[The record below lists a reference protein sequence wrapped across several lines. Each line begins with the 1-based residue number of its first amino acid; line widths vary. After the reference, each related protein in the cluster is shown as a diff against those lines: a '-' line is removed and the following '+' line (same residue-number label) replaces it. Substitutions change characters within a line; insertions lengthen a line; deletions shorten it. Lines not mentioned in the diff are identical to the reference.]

1 MENSVF
7 RISNSKLHLT
17 YKTHIDFEDWL
28 KWAQEKFGQIL
39 EYSMVHETGKD
50 DKTSPYYHSHILVH
64 FKERICKRSPSVF
77 DYKLKGEDEKEY
89 FSLHYWKDKRKEE
102 EKINGIHPHIEMV
115 TDKNHW
121 DYIVFEYHK
130 KEEGAYRIS
139 NILSEED
146 KLKIK
151 EEEKLKKLALVEEEK
166 KKNCKKCQR
175 IKYAKKHTCGI
186 IEYEEE
192 KKKLPGLKELQERIN
207 EDRKFNAVNH
217 YGGDDIRSIATIEKA
232 MNYVRMPLPEEPNI
246 LWKPW
251 QIELLKEMSGKALDR
266 LIVWICDVVGKSGKS
281 DFSKHLK
288 KYYGV
293 FVIDNLEKSTVAMV
307 LKDFYEN
314 SGKKNIDKILVD
326 LPRNYHMKPEYYQ
339 TLELLKSG
347 EITSSKYH
355 CKVVEFSG
363 YENIKPHVI
372 VLSNEL
378 PKFEYLTPDKLGIR
392 IMDRKGNEII
402 ERNEII
408 PAEIILP
415 PGFQKPGTVLAKEYE
430 NYEEDE
436 EDYWKPF
443 NFNFDKEY
451 IEKSKIF
458 WEKYYYEELKRD
470 KLKLKIIKERD
481 VYIGLL
487 ASKILSE
494 SLSDINEIDDENKSD
509 FSC

>member
-1 MENSVF
+1 MKSNIF
-7 RISNSKLHLT
+7 RIANQKFHLT

-28 KWAQEKFGQIL
+28 EWSQEKFGPIS
-39 EYSMVHETGKD
+39 EYSMVRETGKD
-50 DKTSPYYHSHILVH
+50 DKKNPYYHSHILVH
-64 FKERICKRSPSVF
+64 FMEKIYSKVPSVF
-77 DYKLKGEDEKEY
+77 DYKLKGEYKEQY
-89 FSLHYWKDKRKEE
+89 FTHPYWEDKRKEE
-102 EKINGIHPHIEMV
+102 EKINGIHPHIEIV
-115 TDKNHW
+115 SEKKHW
-121 DYIVFEYHK
+121 EYIAFEYHK

-151 EEEKLKKLALVEEEK
+151 EEEKLKKLALIEEEK

-232 MNYVRMPLPEEPNI
+232 MNYVRMPLPPEPNV

-251 QIELLKEMSGKALDR
+251 QIELLEEMSGTALDR
-266 LIVWICDVVGKSGKS
+266 LIVWYCDVVGKSGKS

-307 LKDFYEN
+307 LRDFYEN
-314 SGKKNIDKILVD
+314 SGKKNVDKILVD
-326 LPRNYHMKPEYYQ
+326 LPRGYIMKPEYYQ
-339 TLELLKSG
+339 TLENLKSG

-355 CKVVEFSG
+355 CKIIEFSG

-378 PKFEYLTPDKLGIR
+378 PQFEYLTPDKLGIR
-392 IMDRKGNEII
+392 IMDKTGNEISLK
-402 ERNEII
+402 NEII
-408 PAEIILP
+408 PTEIILP
-415 PGFQKPGTVLAKEYE
+415 PGYQKPGTILKSEEAT
-430 NYEEDE
+430 EDE
-436 EDYWKPF
+436 EDDYWKPF
-443 NFNFDKEY
+443 NFKFEEEYKKES
-451 IEKSKIF
+451 EKF
-458 WEKYYYEELKRD
+458 WKKYYYEEIKKD
-470 KLKLKIIKERD
+470 KIKFKIINERKNFMGI
-481 VYIGLL
+481 VT
-487 ASKILSE
+487 SKILSD
-494 SLSDINEIDDENKSD
+494 SLSDINEEDDENKSD